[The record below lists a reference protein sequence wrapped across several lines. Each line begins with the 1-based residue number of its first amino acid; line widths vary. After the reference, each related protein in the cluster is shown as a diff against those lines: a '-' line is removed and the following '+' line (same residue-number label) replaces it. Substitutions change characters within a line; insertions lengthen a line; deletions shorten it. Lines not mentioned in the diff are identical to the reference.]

1 VDYVKSRSGVLGSGD
16 ARLLIERVGT
26 NQTSLRHELD
36 KLLTYD
42 THITRESIELLSEK
56 TPQSSVFELLEA
68 AFSGNAQRTMRL
80 YDEQRALKVEPQQI
94 IAMLAWQLHVLAV
107 VKTAK
112 ERSVEDIARVA
123 KLNPFVVR
131 KTQGIA
137 SRITLPRLKEL
148 ITTLREFDVR
158 TKTEGILPDEVVR
171 YYLLQLSRTT

>member
-1 VDYVKSRSGVLGSGD
+1 
-16 ARLLIERVGT
+16 
-26 NQTSLRHELD
+26 
-36 KLLTYD
+36 
-42 THITRESIELLSEK
+42 
-56 TPQSSVFELLEA
+56 
-68 AFSGNAQRTMRL
+68 MRL